1 MVWLRWQ
8 PSCIAAS
15 CKTRR
20 GQRRNVDILIAETDS
35 VRAAALAVR
44 LEQMGVGRVR
54 IAPPASNL
62 ADIVNTERPDLVIVD
77 MARPDRGSPEQVR
90 KVTASGV
97 PVTLFVDEDDP
108 AFMEAAITAGVV
120 SYHVNAA
127 VIADI
132 RPVLRS
138 AIALFRYARTRE
150 ARLAAA
156 EAELADR
163 RRVDAAKRLLMRRD
177 GMAEP
182 VAHRFLQRR
191 AMERQMRLPEVARAL
206 LREAGEDLA

>member
-1 MVWLRWQ
+1 M
-8 PSCIAAS
+8 
-15 CKTRR
+15 
-20 GQRRNVDILIAETDS
+20 DILIAETDS

-54 IAPPASNL
+54 IAPPASTL